1 MRRLSK
7 SKLIAFRQCPKR
19 LWLELH
25 KPALRDDSASQAA
38 FNIGYQVGN
47 IAQKVFDPDGT
58 GINVDPNDIGWY
70 ESATQTEAS
79 LKGRQ
84 DDPVVPVFEALL
96 QTSGALAL
104 ADVMLPDFS
113 ADELRWQMIEVK
125 SSTSVKAYH
134 RDDVAIQTYI
144 AERSGVPLS
153 QVGVAHINNKF
164 VYPGD
169 EDYQGLLHVEDLTE
183 EAKGRH
189 VEVEQWIADAQATA
203 ALETEPKAEVGAQCT
218 SPFTCGFCDYCWKD
232 VPQPDIPPSILPRIQ
247 RKKLDDWASRGI
259 TELRDAPDNEINE
272 TQQRVKTATL
282 SGETYFDAAG
292 AAQALAGQ
300 VSPAYFLDFE
310 TVTFPVPIWKGTRP
324 YQQLTFQFSLH
335 RVNEDGTLHHSEF
348 LDISGNDPREAFVQA
363 MLNDCGTHGP
373 IHVYSAPFENTRIK
387 ELAEAYPQHASKL
400 HALLPRIVDLLPIAR
415 NHYYHPSQRGS
426 WSIKRVL
433 PAVCPELSYR
443 DLEDV
448 QHGLGAVDA
457 YKEAID
463 SETTPERK
471 ANLRK
476 QLLKYC
482 ELDTLA
488 TVKIWQFFK
497 GISN

>member
-25 KPALRDDSASQAA
+25 KPELRDDSGSQAA
-38 FNIGYQVGN
+38 FNIGYQVGD
-47 IAQKVFDPDGT
+47 IAQKVFDLDGT
-58 GINVDPNDIGWY
+58 GINVDPNDIGWD

-79 LKGRQ
+79 LQAGAG
-84 DDPVVPVFEALL
+84 PVFEALL
-96 QTSGALAL
+96 SIPGSLAL
-104 ADVMLPDFS
+104 ADVMLPDLS
-113 ADELRWQMIEVK
+113 SNALRWQMIEVK
-125 SSTSVKAYH
+125 SSTGVKDYH

-144 AERSGVPLS
+144 AQRSGIALS
-153 QVGVAHINNKF
+153 KVGVAHINNQF
-164 VYPGD
+164 VYPGG
-169 EDYQGLLHVEDLTE
+169 EDYDGLLHVEDLTE

-189 VEVEQWIADAQATA
+189 AEVEQWIADAQSTA
-203 ALETEPKAEVGAQCT
+203 AQRDEPIKEVGGHC
-218 SPFTCGFCDYCWKD
+218 SEPFTCGFCDYCWKD
-232 VPQPDIPPSILPRIQ
+232 VPQPEIPTSILPRIHAN
-247 RKKLDDWASRGI
+247 KVNDWESRGI
-259 TELRDAPDNEINE
+259 TELRDTPDDEINPI
-272 TQQRVKTATL
+272 QQRVKAATL

-292 AAQALAGQ
+292 AAGALEGQAT
-300 VSPAYFLDFE
+300 PAYFLDFE

-335 RVNEDGTLHHSEF
+335 RVDEDGTLHHSEF
-348 LDISGNDPREAFVQA
+348 LDISGDDPREAFVQA

-387 ELAEAYPQHASKL
+387 ELADAFPQYASKL

-426 WSIKRVL
+426 WSIKGVL
-433 PAVCPELSYR
+433 PAICPELSYS

-457 YKEAID
+457 YKEAIN
-463 SETTPERK
+463 STTTPERK
-471 ANLRK
+471 EILRE